1 MNGEKGCTPKEVG
14 ERAGSAGQRRAH
26 TISTLFLVSPLGL
39 NSSFSFSRNARLLWS
54 VSWRKKRKKQILS
67 ALGALRLQD
76 GDTQQPYGDNTA
88 VQRGVSAVYL

>member
-26 TISTLFLVSPLGL
+26 TISTLILVSPLGL

-54 VSWRKKRKKQILS
+54 VSWRKKKGKSKSFQHLEHYVCRTVTPNS
-67 ALGALRLQD
+67 PMETTRLCSV
-76 GDTQQPYGDNTA
+76 G
-88 VQRGVSAVYL
+88 